1 MWWRDI
7 LLTQSCN
14 ILIIQSCDLHGE
26 NANRRQA
33 VQQDYHQ
40 VARTVLSHHRVNM
53 SHHHAKCH
61 EHYAAIDACNHWWYV
76 CIHIHIHFSVLQ
88 RRYMSKTRETGIFV
102 CVCVCV
108 CVCCVC
114 RSVYVNAYATS
125 SYHHLDESKRQK
137 LLCALRLRLHEIKAS
152 CTPRWCDRAHMRGE
166 EKSPRRVDVQNA
178 MNTHAYICMCTC
190 ICFHTKFTEIG
201 TIRRSRYDPTRE
213 LIGS

>member
-1 MWWRDI
+1 MWPARRERQPPPRCATRLSSSCRDSPV
-7 LLTQSCN
+7 TSSCQYVTSSRQMPRT
-14 ILIIQSCDLHGE
+14 LCS
-26 NANRRQA
+26 NRRMQPL
-33 VQQDYHQ
+33 VVCVYTYTYTFQ
-40 VARTVLSHHRVNM
+40 RVT
-53 SHHHAKCH
+53 AQ
-61 EHYAAIDACNHWWYV
+61 IYV
-76 CIHIHIHFSVLQ
+76 WGQ
-88 RRYMSKTRETGIFV
+88 RDRNIRV

-108 CVCCVC
+108 CMCVCCVC
-114 RSVYVNAYATS
+114 RSVYVNASATS

-137 LLCALRLRLHEIKAS
+137 LLCALRLRFHEIKAS

-178 MNTHAYICMCTC
+178 INTHAYICMCTC